1 MNDSQAAGPRKSV
14 TRQDVA
20 RYAGVSTAVISYV
33 INSGPKRVAP
43 ATRERVLEAIRVLG
57 YRPNAAARALK
68 LGSTELLGLIV
79 PDITNPYFA
88 ELSRAIEKVADERG
102 YALLLAN
109 SAGEVGQ
116 ERKLLRKLISRQ
128 IDGLLLASVEPEPDL
143 SAVSSANIPVALLD
157 RGRGMDGVTAIGVDY
172 RASSREGV
180 RHLIEHGHTDVGL
193 VVGGADFV
201 GTATER
207 ERGWLDALTAAGL
220 PEGPVARAEF
230 SRTGGYGGAKRLLNR
245 KQPPTAIFAS
255 SDMQAI
261 GVLHALHEEGL
272 QVPTDVAVVSFD
284 GSIESEFS
292 WPPLTTVRQPIAAM
306 AKGALDVLTSSHDQE
321 HGSQQQAEYLSYP
334 TELVIRHSCGCP
346 GQTKAARPAP
356 TGHALDSP

>member
-1 MNDSQAAGPRKSV
+1 VNGFETAGPRKSV

-33 INSGPKRVAP
+33 INSGPKGVAP

-88 ELSRAIEKVADERG
+88 ELSRAIEEVADERG
-102 YALLLAN
+102 YALLLTN
-109 SAGEVGQ
+109 SAGEVGK

-143 SAVSSANIPVALLD
+143 SAVSAANIPVALLD
-157 RGRGMDGVTAIGVDY
+157 RGTGMNGVTAFGVDY

-180 RHLIEHGHTDVGL
+180 RHLIEHGHSDIGL
-193 VVGGADFV
+193 VVGGAEFA
-201 GTATER
+201 GTAADR
-207 ERGWLDALTAAGL
+207 EHGWLDALTEAGL
-220 PEGPVARAEF
+220 PEGPVARGDF
-230 SRTGGYGGAKRLLNR
+230 SRVGGYDGAKRLMNR
-245 KQPPTAIFAS
+245 EHPPTAIFAS

-261 GVLHALHEEGL
+261 GVLRALHEAGL
-272 QVPTDVAVVSFD
+272 DVPGDVAVVSFD
-284 GSIESEFS
+284 GSIECEFS
-292 WPPLTTVRQPIAAM
+292 WPPLTAVRQPVAAM
-306 AKGALDVLTSSHDQE
+306 AKGALDMLTSRHDQE
-321 HGSQQQAEYLSYP
+321 RDGQQTAKYLSYP
-334 TELVIRHSCGCP
+334 TQLVTRSSCGCA
-346 GQTKAARPAP
+346 G
-356 TGHALDSP
+356 